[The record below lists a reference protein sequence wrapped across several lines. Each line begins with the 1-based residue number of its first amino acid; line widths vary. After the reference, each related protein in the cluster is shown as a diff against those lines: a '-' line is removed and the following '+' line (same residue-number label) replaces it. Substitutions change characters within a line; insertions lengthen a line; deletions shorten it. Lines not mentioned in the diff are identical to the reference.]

1 MNFLKYSL
9 LRLLFSAAAFFASY
23 YFGVGFILAIIFGAL
38 IGFAICYLAFPRL
51 HDAAAADFNRMIRRK
66 NKPKKTS
73 VEDENQAIEDEL
85 DEAARRSQGL

>member
-38 IGFAICYLAFPRL
+38 IIGFLIKEPNGLAALLGRL
-51 HDAAAADFNRMIRRK
+51 RR
-66 NKPKKTS
+66 T
-73 VEDENQAIEDEL
+73 
-85 DEAARRSQGL
+85 AR

>member
-9 LRLLFSAAAFFASY
+9 LRLLISAAAFFASY
-23 YFGVGFILAIIFGAL
+23 YFGVGFILAIIFGAI

-51 HDAAAADFNRMIRRK
+51 HDAAATDFNRMIYRK
-66 NKPKKTS
+66 KKPTTS
-73 VEDENQAIEDEL
+73 LEAENQALEDEL